1 MRQMFCTGMDWQQY
15 ALGRVWVRRCEGH
28 SGSSIQPL
36 EARYPH
42 VQQVKLKLFHGHPEF
57 HNVAFA
63 KSYKLALDLHHKYT
77 IRINYQW
84 KDHFE
89 CNQICISASE
99 AFDGTF
105 PTNVVV
111 TSDGTCTYIPPG
123 IFKVIFSISLMAISF
138 NHFLII
144 KSSLWPSSSLQSS
157 CQIDITWF
165 PFDDQHCSIKFG
177 SWTYNGFNVSG
188 TPS

>member
-28 SGSSIQPL
+28 SGSPIQPL

-63 KSYKLALDLHHKYT
+63 KSDKLSLDLHHKYT
-77 IRINYQW
+77 IPINYQW

-123 IFKVIFSISLMAISF
+123 IFKVIFSISLMAIF
-138 NHFLII
+138 YNHFLITI
-144 KSSLWPSSSLQSS
+144 HHQKSTMIILFIAVFVSNRHQLV
-157 CQIDITWF
+157 
-165 PFDDQHCSIKFG
+165 PFRRPALLH
-177 SWTYNGFNVSG
+177 
-188 TPS
+188 